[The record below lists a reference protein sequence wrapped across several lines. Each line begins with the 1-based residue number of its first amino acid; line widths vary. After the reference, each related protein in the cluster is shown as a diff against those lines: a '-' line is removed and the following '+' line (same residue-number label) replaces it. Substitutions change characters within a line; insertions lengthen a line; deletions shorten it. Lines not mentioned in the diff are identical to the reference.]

1 MAVAAKAPHARSRT
15 GKVESLR
22 DDLLRMIVTGMLRP
36 GDRINEVHLS
46 RALGVS
52 RGPLREAARALE
64 AHGFVEARLNQGFH
78 VTPFGTGDLL
88 DVYEAKPWLDR
99 AMIGDLATNAK
110 RARLEDLLRRIERI
124 DVSDRLSFAEG
135 LFAFRSAIVRT
146 LRNRTI
152 AEQALVLFRRHYV
165 MTAILS
171 EAGRTDRIAETR
183 ATIAN
188 AWRELARGNADE
200 AISLSDL
207 ETTAARRAIVAR
219 IGSASIPAD

>member
-1 MAVAAKAPHARSRT
+1 
-15 GKVESLR
+15 
-22 DDLLRMIVTGMLRP
+22 
-36 GDRINEVHLS
+36 
-46 RALGVS
+46 
-52 RGPLREAARALE
+52 
-64 AHGFVEARLNQGFH
+64 
-78 VTPFGTGDLL
+78 
-88 DVYEAKPWLDR
+88 
-99 AMIGDLATNAK
+99 
-110 RARLEDLLRRIERI
+110 
-124 DVSDRLSFAEG
+124 
-135 LFAFRSAIVRT
+135 